1 MGVEHRTQTIC
12 VVRVALL
19 HRLERREAGE
29 HVFVK
34 SGVVLADAA
43 EDVLST
49 QKFARR
55 SSLSRRVRNI
65 RRGASENDIEE
76 LAVGAKLLEEE
87 QADVDVLGVLGAYRG
102 VGYGGSRLAIAEQLE
117 ALRQHYT

>member
-1 MGVEHRTQTIC
+1 MGVEHHTQTFY
-12 VVRVALL
+12 ALL

-34 SGVVLADAA
+34 SGMVLADAA
-43 EDVLST
+43 EDVTST
-49 QKFARR
+49 QKFARWGG
-55 SSLSRRVRNI
+55 LSRRVRNI
-65 RRGASENDIEE
+65 CRGAGEHDVE
-76 LAVGAKLLEEE
+76 A
-87 QADVDVLGVLGAYRG
+87 QADVDVLGVLGAHRG